1 MIMKN
6 KKKEFTYADLEEME
20 ELIESSDLRS
30 EQWKEQSSDFVYN
43 TMPSLISQLRLYMKC
58 NEELQSLDGMQ
69 QMAIERLN
77 KEINLLRESL
87 HMLEQKYKLMLV
99 QQTST

>member
-6 KKKEFTYADLEEME
+6 KKKELTYSDLEEME
-20 ELIESSDLRS
+20 ELIDSFDSKS
-30 EQWKEQSSDFVYN
+30 GQSKEQFFDFAYEA
-43 TMPSLISQLRLYMKC
+43 MPRLISQLRLYMKC

-77 KEINLLRESL
+77 KEVNLLRESIFL
-87 HMLEQKYKLMLV
+87 LQQKYKFDINK
-99 QQTST
+99 QNN

>member
-1 MIMKN
+1 MKN
-6 KKKEFTYADLEEME
+6 KKKELTYSDLEEME
-20 ELIESSDLRS
+20 ELIESSDPKS

-43 TMPSLISQLRLYMKC
+43 TMPRLISQLRLYMKC

-87 HMLEQKYKLMLV
+87 FLLEQQHKLMLV
-99 QQTST
+99 KNLD